1 MTYVLYRD
9 NEVGATNLDMKD
21 SYTDPRLEVTVVDHY
36 VFFMSGSYKII
47 GSDGNVSDW
56 TPGKPHPHRTF
67 LSILTNGGTENSL
80 FSLDLKSE
88 FPVED
93 LISTDIVHNISIP
106 QDLVPNIKDQTI
118 APWSGALFSTNRSL
132 YVYGSGTS
140 PLFGGKEP
148 DSVTQH
154 TLASYT
160 SSTGQWLPVSPLG
173 GDFNGDAR
181 LWGSST
187 SDPLSGASFF
197 TGGANNVQGMLEFDA
212 SNPNNI
218 TWKNYTDGHGLN
230 GPSPGVIAG
239 GMVFLPFGQA
249 GVLLLLGGA
258 NVSAAKLRWRP
269 SG

>member
-1 MTYVLYRD
+1 
-9 NEVGATNLDMKD
+9 
-21 SYTDPRLEVTVVDHY
+21 
-36 VFFMSGSYKII
+36 MSGSYKVI

-56 TPGKPHPHRTF
+56 TPGKPRPHHT
-67 LSILTNGGTENSL
+67 LLLILNVGATETSL
-80 FSLDLKSE
+80 FSLDLKGE

-93 LISTDIVHNISIP
+93 LLSADIIHNISIP
-106 QDLVPNIKDQTI
+106 QDLVPNIKDQTV
-118 APWSGALFSTNRSL
+118 APWSGALFSTNHSL

-140 PLFGGKEP
+140 SLFGGNEP

-154 TLASYT
+154 TLASYN
-160 SSTGQWLPVSPLG
+160 SSTSRWTSVSPLG
-173 GDFNGDAR
+173 GSFNGDAR

-187 SDPLSGASFF
+187 SDSMSGTSFF

-218 TWKNYTDGHGLN
+218 TWKNYTEGHGLN

-258 NVSAAKLRWRP
+258 NVSAAEHGWRP

>member
-9 NEVGATNLDMKD
+9 NEVGAINLDMKD
-21 SYTDPRLEVTVVDHY
+21 TYTNHGHKVTVVDHY
-36 VFFMSGSYKII
+36 VFFMSGSYKVI

-56 TPGKPHPHRTF
+56 TRGKPPSHHT
-67 LSILTNGGTENSL
+67 LLLILNDGATENSL

-93 LISTDIVHNISIP
+93 LLSTDVIHNISIP
-106 QDLVPNIKDQTI
+106 QDLVPNIKDQTL
-118 APWSGALFSTNRSL
+118 APWSGALFSTNHSL

-140 PLFGGKEP
+140 LLFGGNEP

-154 TLASYT
+154 TLASYN
-160 SSTGQWLPVSPLG
+160 SSTGRWTSVSPLG
-173 GDFNGDAR
+173 GSFNGDAR

-187 SDPLSGASFF
+187 SDPLSGSSFF
-197 TGGANNVQGMLEFDA
+197 TGGANNVQGMLEFNA
-212 SNPNNI
+212 SDPNNI
-218 TWKNYTDGHGLN
+218 TWTNYTEGHGLN
-230 GPSPGVIAG
+230 GRSPDVIAG

-258 NVSAAKLRWRP
+258 NVSAAEPRWRP